1 MITLST
7 QKNIKP
13 LNQLKSGFK
22 RIVNWN
28 KNLPKIRDQAQNRYL
43 GFLVDPIFQGVNRL
57 FVLSFEDEGWESRK
71 QYYLPTVK
79 IKGYNVMIDDD
90 IRKIVTGQGDDYIT
104 GCLLDY
110 PYFKNYTT
118 N

>member
-1 MITLST
+1 M
-7 QKNIKP
+7 
-13 LNQLKSGFK
+13 
-22 RIVNWN
+22 
-28 KNLPKIRDQAQNRYL
+28 
-43 GFLVDPIFQGVNRL
+43 
-57 FVLSFEDEGWESRK
+57 
-71 QYYLPTVK
+71 K
-79 IKGYNVMIDDD
+79 IKGHNVMIDDD